1 MPVVDA
7 SVVIKWFVEEP
18 DSPAAHHLRDAHLTG
33 AATLVAPDLLIYEVA
48 NALLHNPTFTVEDV
62 QRSIERLYEIDVE
75 LLAPP
80 AEVITE
86 AVALASSK
94 RLSFY
99 DALYVQLARHLELPL
114 YTADRKLIAKL
125 HDVSL
130 IKLL

>member
-7 SVVIKWFVEEP
+7 SVAVKWFVGEP
-18 DSPAAHHLRDAHLTG
+18 DSPAAHHLLELHGRG
-33 AATLVAPDLLIYEVA
+33 QVPLVAPDLLIYEVA
-48 NALLHNPTFTVEDV
+48 NALLHNPTFTAERV
-62 QRSIERLYEIDVE
+62 QQSIERLYELE
-75 LLAPP
+75 LELIAPS
-80 AEVITE
+80 AEVVTE

-125 HDVSL
+125 HDIPLVKSL
-130 IKLL
+130 